1 MQQPSTAQYEIN
13 DRSTR
18 SLAFLYGLCGLLA
31 FSVDQTL
38 NWEFMIRQEK
48 TVTALV
54 IAVPVAGL
62 LSAIAWPAIWIS
74 LRRRDIPSAFLFVFI
89 FLFLALFSLGASIN
103 RAGESYD
110 LRIFH
115 LEKDNHARLQAMQ
128 FMKKA
133 KQDWIRK
140 DQTVQAEL
148 NKGGC
153 GPVCEDKK
161 TTALE
166 AYKRLQDAKERVKEL
181 GPITSVDPLSRRIT
195 FLFAIPEKWIQ
206 LAYPLFLPVG
216 IWLAS
221 IGFIG
226 AALKELNI
234 DTSKNLVQNDVL
246 PLEIQIIEWIEN
258 QGKLTG
264 QRPTQREAAQYFKI
278 SESKVSRK
286 LAGMKFTANS

>member
-1 MQQPSTAQYEIN
+1 MQQPSTSHSVPIHRLTPKMAY
-13 DRSTR
+13 
-18 SLAFLYGLCGLLA
+18 LYFLCGLLA
-31 FSVDQTL
+31 FSIDQTL

-62 LSAIAWPAIWIS
+62 LCAVAWPAIWIS
-74 LRRRDIPSAFLFVFI
+74 LRRKDLPSAFLFIFI

-115 LEKDNHARLQAMQ
+115 LKKDNHARLQALQ
-128 FMKKA
+128 FLKEA

-153 GPVCEDKK
+153 GRVCKDKK
-161 TTALE
+161 TSAEE
-166 AYKRLQDAKERVKEL
+166 ADKRLQQAKEQVRNL
-181 GPITSVDPLSRRIT
+181 GPSKSVDPLAHRIAS
-195 FLFAIPEKWIQ
+195 LSGLGENWIQ
-206 LAYPLFLPVG
+206 LAYPLLLPVG

-234 DTSKNLVQNDVL
+234 DTSKNLIQNDEL
-246 PLEIQIIEWIEN
+246 PLEIQIVEWIEN
-258 QGKLTG
+258 QRKLTG